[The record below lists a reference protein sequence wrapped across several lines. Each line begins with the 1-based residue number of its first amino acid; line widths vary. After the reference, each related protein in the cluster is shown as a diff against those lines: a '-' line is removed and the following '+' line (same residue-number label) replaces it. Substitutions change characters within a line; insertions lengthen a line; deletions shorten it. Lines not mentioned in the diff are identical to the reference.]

1 MYLHLKYL
9 KKKMKPLRLVYLHF
23 VKNKSGGSTI
33 ESGLLIVL
41 AMILF
46 LLFVAIAD
54 KIYTWIT
61 TEVDNVLDFSFIE

>member
-1 MYLHLKYL
+1 MKFLKYL

-23 VKNKSGGSTI
+23 VKNESGGSTI
-33 ESGLLIVL
+33 ESGLLIAL

-46 LLFVAIAD
+46 LLLVAIAD
-54 KIYTWIT
+54 NIYTWIT